1 MREKGESPPV
11 DQGSQRS
18 AKAYALDQGVMV
30 LSYLIG
36 GVAVYGGLG
45 WLIDRFLGTGFLLPL
60 GIIAGAALA
69 VYAIIKRFGHA
80 GQQPAAK
87 DEPDHDH

>member
-1 MREKGESPPV
+1 MTEKGELPPV
-11 DQGSQRS
+11 EQTSQRS

-45 WLIDRFLGTGFLLPL
+45 WLGDRFLGTGFLLPL
-60 GIIAGAALA
+60 GIIAGTVLA

-80 GQQPAAK
+80 AQQPAARGK
-87 DEPDHDH
+87 TDHDH